1 MRQASLSKRNLY
13 MNGIWERP
21 NLISVIILL
30 IVLGIGGAYVLFT
43 VNQRPEMES
52 FTVDDDYYFPF
63 NFDRLDQVTRLP
75 NELDEVSGLTMGFA
89 ADELLAIQDEDGIL
103 FRVNAVSG
111 EALQAI
117 KFDKDLDYEGVARR
131 GNDIYVLEADGDIH
145 YFQYGAG
152 LTEVESQKIET
163 RFSYRNDTEGICYDS
178 ITNSLLIVPKEQELN
193 VSEETVRRRGVYT
206 YDLALGEMLAQPTYY
221 IDELEVGQIVFQ
233 TNREYVI
240 KPSGIAV
247 DPLTGDIFVL
257 SAVGNILVVID
268 RDSEV
273 KHVELLE
280 PRTFPQPE
288 GIAFSPRG
296 DLYISSEESKG
307 GNGIIATL
315 TRSQEPSANE

>member
-1 MRQASLSKRNLY
+1 

-30 IVLGIGGAYVLFT
+30 VVLGIGGAYVLFT

-52 FTVDDDYYFPF
+52 FTVDDDYFFPF
-63 NFDRLDQVTRLP
+63 NFDRLDHVTRLS
-75 NELDEVSGLTMGFA
+75 NDLDEISGLTMAFA
-89 ADELLAIQDEDGIL
+89 PGELFAIQDEDGIL
-103 FRVNAVSG
+103 FRVNSESG
-111 EALQAI
+111 ESLQSI

-131 GNDIYVLEADGDIH
+131 EDEIYVLEADGDIH
-145 YFQYGAG
+145 FFRYGED
-152 LTEVESQKIET
+152 LTEVESEKIET

-193 VSEETVRRRGVYT
+193 LSEETVRRRGIYT
-206 YDLALGEMLAQPTYY
+206 YDLTLGEMLAQPTYY

-240 KPSGIAV
+240 KPSGVAV
-247 DPLTGDIFVL
+247 DPITGDIFVI

-315 TRSQEPSANE
+315 IRTQQPATNE

>member
-1 MRQASLSKRNLY
+1 
-13 MNGIWERP
+13 MNGIWEKP
-21 NLISVIILL
+21 NLISIIILL

-43 VNQRPEMES
+43 VNQRPETES
-52 FTVDDDYYFPF
+52 FTVDDDYFFPF

-75 NELDEVSGLTMGFA
+75 NELDEVSGLTMAFEPN
-89 ADELLAIQDEDGIL
+89 ELFAIQDEDGIL
-103 FRVNAVSG
+103 FRLDAVTG
-111 EALQAI
+111 ESLQQI
-117 KFDKDLDYEGVARR
+117 KFDKDLDYEGVARN
-131 GNDIYVLEADGDIH
+131 GDNIYVLEADGDIH
-145 YFQYGAG
+145 YFVYSDTT
-152 LTEVESQKIET
+152 TEVSSEKIET

-178 ITNSLLIVPKEQELN
+178 ITNTLLIVPKEQELN
-193 VSEETVRRRGVYT
+193 VSEENVRRRGVYT
-206 YDLALGEMLAQPTYY
+206 YDLSIGQMLAQPTYY
-221 IDELEVGQIVFQ
+221 IDELEVGQIVFD

-257 SAVGNILVVID
+257 SAVGNSLIVID

-288 GIAFSPRG
+288 GITFSPNG

-315 TRSQEPSANE
+315 TRRQQSTENE